1 MNSHINIFLSVHRN
15 SGREFLLDYSFIW
28 TFLMFELHSEMIKRV
43 KNAFGSNRD
52 IDSEELTGIS
62 NEIRHFSNG
71 IHTQGGAKNITS
83 HNYRHRKEKRKIE
96 NFLKKK
102 SNSFFKNRHQ
112 WTIGTYVDPLLAF
125 SKKCMPYF
133 KILHFKNSFN
143 KTFQLFHTSLY
154 NEN

>member
-1 MNSHINIFLSVHRN
+1 MENLLGNFENFMNSRINIFLSVHRN
-15 SGREFLLDYSFIW
+15 SGREFLLDYSSFIW

-71 IHTQGGAKNITS
+71 IHTQGELKIS
-83 HNYRHRKEKRKIE
+83 HHYIHRKEKRKIE

-102 SNSFFKNRHQ
+102 SKFFFFFNRHQ

-125 SKKCMPYF
+125 SKK
-133 KILHFKNSFN
+133 
-143 KTFQLFHTSLY
+143 LY
-154 NEN
+154 AIF